1 MNKITDEVID
11 RISEM
16 SCIELTSDERIKI
29 KADLSEMV
37 NYIDQLNELDMN
49 LVNDCCSE
57 REDINRKKACN
68 VFRLDENKENE
79 DIDYNNEVNSNMDN
93 KKIEHNNEIM
103 ECVPSIEN
111 GYIVVPK
118 TT

>member
-1 MNKITDEVID
+1 
-11 RISEM
+11 
-16 SCIELTSDERIKI
+16 
-29 KADLSEMV
+29 
-37 NYIDQLNELDMN
+37 
-49 LVNDCCSE
+49 
-57 REDINRKKACN
+57 
-68 VFRLDENKENE
+68 
-79 DIDYNNEVNSNMDN
+79 VNSNMDN